1 MADKT
6 TPMHPLRDNEVP
18 ATFLGLLRFSRF
30 TTSSAIIAAVFA
42 AALSIAFFY
51 DIYLIAVELIKP
63 DIEPAKIW
71 YLAGL
76 ATGLLLLRWVCV
88 ALSDMLAHKG
98 AFTIIYNLRLQAAHK
113 LGDVP
118 LSFFAKHRS
127 GSMRRTLYDDI
138 DSLESLYAH
147 ILPSL
152 FSSPFVS
159 LCAFMVLF
167 YADWRLSL
175 VVLVLLPF
183 AFLAQWWMTHG
194 IADQMH
200 EWVVLQQ
207 KIASEVSEFIRG
219 VQVIKSFGLD
229 TRSFGQL
236 SLTIHNA
243 VDWACNFSAKVTRS
257 FVTFAILLRGNI
269 ILVAPIG
276 GVLLVNGNLDLATY
290 LLFLL
295 VSPLVLEPLLGLT
308 NAFHEKLTHN
318 EALQHIN
325 DILAAKPFA
334 DNAGVKVPEGPYDI
348 VFDNVCHSYDGSD
361 EKLAIDHVGFTA
373 KAGELTAL
381 VGPSGSGKSTLVKLV
396 ARLYEFNSGNLL
408 IGGIDVR
415 HWPLDALLDRIG
427 IVFQDVVLLYG
438 TVAENLR
445 IAKPDATDDELKE
458 ACRLA
463 RADEF
468 IAALPQGYE
477 TVLNER
483 GLQLS
488 GGERQRLSIARAFL
502 KNAPILLLD
511 EPTSSLD
518 SKNEKLVHE
527 ALAAL
532 YQNRTVLVVGHNLQ
546 NLVHA
551 DKLVVL
557 DCGHVKGVG
566 KHADLLENCPTY
578 QRLWHDQREVADWSL
593 GQDKNNIATTKGG
606 RS

>member
-1 MADKT
+1 MANKT
-6 TPMHPLRDNEVP
+6 TATHAFRDKEAP
-18 ATFLGLLRFSRF
+18 ATFLGLLRFSRL
-30 TTSSAIIAAVFA
+30 TTSSAIITAIFA
-42 AALSIAFFY
+42 AALSIAPFY
-51 DIYLIAVELIKP
+51 VIYLIAVELIKP
-63 DIEPAKIW
+63 DTDATKIW

-98 AFTIIYNLRLQAAHK
+98 AFTILFNLRLQAAHK
-113 LGDVP
+113 LGEVP
-118 LSFFAKHRS
+118 LSFFSKHRS
-127 GSMRRTLYDDI
+127 GSLRRTLYEDI

-152 FSSPFVS
+152 VSAPIVS
-159 LCAFMVLF
+159 LSALIVLF

-175 VVLVLLPF
+175 VVLILLPF

-194 IADQMH
+194 IAEQMH
-200 EWVVLQQ
+200 EWVGLQQ

-219 VQVIKSFGLD
+219 VHVIKSFGLD

-243 VDWACNFSAKVTRS
+243 VDWACDFSSKVTRS

-276 GVLLVNGNLDLATY
+276 GVLYVNGNLDLATY

-318 EALQHIN
+318 EALEHIN
-325 DILAAKPFA
+325 DILTAKPLA
-334 DNAGVKVPEGPYDI
+334 DNSGEKVPEGPYDI
-348 VFDNVCHSYDGSD
+348 VFDNVCHTYDESV
-361 EKLAIDHVGFTA
+361 EKLAVDHVSFTA
-373 KAGELTAL
+373 KTGEVTAL
-381 VGPSGSGKSTLVKLV
+381 VGASGSGKSTLVKLV
-396 ARLYEFNSGNLL
+396 ARLYEFNFGNLSV
-408 IGGIDVR
+408 GGLDVR
-415 HWPLDALLDRIG
+415 NWPLDALLDKIG

-438 TVAENLR
+438 TVSENLR

-468 IAALPQGYE
+468 IATLPQGYE

-483 GLQLS
+483 GSQLS

-518 SKNEKLVHE
+518 SKNENLIHE
-527 ALAAL
+527 ALGAL
-532 YQNRTVLVVGHNLQ
+532 YKNRTVLVVGHNLQ

-557 DCGHVKGVG
+557 DHGHVKDVG
-566 KHADLLENCPTY
+566 KHSDLLENCPTY
-578 QRLWHDQREVADWSL
+578 QHLWHDQLEAVDWSL
-593 GQDKNNIATTKGG
+593 GQDKTDIATKKGG

>member
-1 MADKT
+1 MANKT
-6 TPMHPLRDNEVP
+6 TVTHPFRDNEVP

-30 TTSSAIIAAVFA
+30 TTSSAIITAIFA
-42 AALSIAFFY
+42 AALSIAPFY
-51 DIYLIAVELIKP
+51 VIYLIAVELIKP
-63 DIEPAKIW
+63 DTNVTKIW

-98 AFTIIYNLRLQAAHK
+98 AFTILFNLRLLAAHK
-113 LGDVP
+113 LGEVP
-118 LSFFAKHRS
+118 LSFFSKHRS

-152 FSSPFVS
+152 VSAPIVS
-159 LCAFMVLF
+159 LSALVVLF

-200 EWVVLQQ
+200 EWVGLQQ

-219 VQVIKSFGLD
+219 VHVIKSFGLD
-229 TRSFGQL
+229 ARSFGQL

-243 VDWACNFSAKVTRS
+243 VDWACDFSSKVTRS
-257 FVTFAILLRGNI
+257 FVTFAILLRSNI
-269 ILVAPIG
+269 ILVAPVG
-276 GVLLVNGNLDLATY
+276 GVLYVNGNLDLATY

-308 NAFHEKLTHN
+308 NAFHEKITHN
-318 EALQHIN
+318 EALEHIN
-325 DILAAKPFA
+325 EILTAKPLA
-334 DNAGVKVPEGPYDI
+334 DNSGVKVPEGPYDI
-348 VFDNVCHSYDGSD
+348 VFDNVCHSYDERV
-361 EKLAIDHVGFTA
+361 EKLAVDHVSFTA
-373 KAGELTAL
+373 KAGEVTAL
-381 VGPSGSGKSTLVKLV
+381 VGSSGSGKSTLVKLV
-396 ARLYEFNSGNLL
+396 ARLYEFNSGDLSV
-408 IGGIDVR
+408 GGLDVR
-415 HWPLDALLDRIG
+415 KWPLDALLDKIG

-438 TVAENLR
+438 TVSENLR

-463 RADEF
+463 RADDF

-483 GLQLS
+483 GSQLS

-518 SKNEKLVHE
+518 AKNENLIHE
-527 ALAAL
+527 ALGAL

-551 DKLVVL
+551 DTLVVL
-557 DCGHVKGVG
+557 DHGHVKGMG
-566 KHADLLENCPTY
+566 KHSDLLKNCPTY
-578 QRLWHDQREVADWSL
+578 QHLWHDQLEAVDWSL
-593 GQDKNNIATTKGG
+593 GQDKTDVATKKGG

>member
-1 MADKT
+1 MANKT
-6 TPMHPLRDNEVP
+6 TPNHAFRDNEAP

-30 TTSSAIIAAVFA
+30 TTSLAIITAIFA
-42 AALSIAFFY
+42 AALSIAPFY
-51 DIYLIAVELIKP
+51 VIYLIAVELIKP
-63 DIEPAKIW
+63 DIDATKIW

-98 AFTIIYNLRLQAAHK
+98 AFTILFNLRLQAAHK
-113 LGDVP
+113 LGEVP

-127 GSMRRTLYDDI
+127 GNMRRTLYDDI

-152 FSSPFVS
+152 VSAPIVS
-159 LCAFMVLF
+159 LSALLVLF
-167 YADWRLSL
+167 YTDWRLSL

-194 IADQMH
+194 IAEQMH
-200 EWVVLQQ
+200 EWVGLQQ

-219 VQVIKSFGLD
+219 VHVIKSFGLD

-243 VDWACNFSAKVTRS
+243 VDWACDFSSKVTRS

-276 GVLLVNGNLDLATY
+276 GVLYVNDNLDLATF

-318 EALQHIN
+318 EALENIN
-325 DILAAKPFA
+325 DILTAKPLA
-334 DNAGVKVPEGPYDI
+334 DNSDVKVPERPYDI
-348 VFDNVCHSYDGSD
+348 VFDNVCHFYDGV
-361 EKLAIDHVGFTA
+361 EKPAVDHVSFTA
-373 KAGELTAL
+373 KAGEVTAL

-396 ARLYEFNSGNLL
+396 ARLYEFNSGILSV
-408 IGGIDVR
+408 GGLDVR
-415 HWPLDALLDRIG
+415 NWPLDALLDKIG

-518 SKNEKLVHE
+518 SKNEKLIHQ
-527 ALAAL
+527 ALGAL

-551 DKLVVL
+551 DKLVVV
-557 DCGHVKGVG
+557 DHGHVNGVG
-566 KHADLLENCPTY
+566 KHSDLLEKCPTY
-578 QRLWHDQREVADWSL
+578 QRLWHDQLEAVDWSL
-593 GQDKNNIATTKGG
+593 GQDKNDIATKKGG